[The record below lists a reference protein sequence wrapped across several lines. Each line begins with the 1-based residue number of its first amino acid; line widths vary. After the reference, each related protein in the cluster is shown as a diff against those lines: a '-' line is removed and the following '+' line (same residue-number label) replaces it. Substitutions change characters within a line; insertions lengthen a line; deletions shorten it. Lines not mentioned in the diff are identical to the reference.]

1 MLIYNQNKGTHQRKG
16 DKDMTKKEIAKAIAT
31 EMNRINSNVNIERMT
46 KVLMKNMTTSELESA
61 LRGYTR

>member
-1 MLIYNQNKGTHQRKG
+1 
-16 DKDMTKKEIAKAIAT
+16 MTKKEIAKAIAT